1 MHVKAGEH
9 HIISFLHLTGNA
21 FLASEMSSVCAGET
35 AKERQR
41 ERKRVTVKSS
51 VGPTRYS
58 NHSKCHEKVTA
69 KVNVPPCDATSK
81 HPVLEMNNKLKM
93 NAFK

>member
-35 AKERQR
+35 KTERGSEGAR
-41 ERKRVTVKSS
+41 ERDR
-51 VGPTRYS
+51 
-58 NHSKCHEKVTA
+58 E
-69 KVNVPPCDATSK
+69 
-81 HPVLEMNNKLKM
+81 
-93 NAFK
+93 